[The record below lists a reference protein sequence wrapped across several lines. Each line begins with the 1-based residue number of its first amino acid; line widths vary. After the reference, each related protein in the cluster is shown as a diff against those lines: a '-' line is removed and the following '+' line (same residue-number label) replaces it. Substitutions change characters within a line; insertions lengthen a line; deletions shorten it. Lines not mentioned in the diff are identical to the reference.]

1 MKTILKYFLC
11 VLVVV
16 VGFDLLLGFV
26 AKRYVT
32 THILPG
38 DYQAID
44 YLINRSNE
52 ECLIIGSS
60 LAINS
65 LMPSLMEDSL
75 GMTCYNGG
83 ANAQSMPYF
92 ETMLDCVFRRYT
104 PKMVIFV
111 LDPNELSR
119 KGLGQ
124 RYNVLVPYYGCGHEL
139 IDRNLESKDAVE
151 PWLLRSASYRYNRI
165 WWRILLY
172 HFIGYSNK
180 SDKGFVPHERPMSL
194 PMLKTIQNEDT
205 VQACVDS
212 FVRCM
217 TICNDRGVKVVCVF
231 PPGYYS
237 PVNGAFQSV
246 NVVEEE
252 CLKINAVCI
261 DDSQDSTF
269 LEHPE
274 WFYDNKHFNIDGSVI
289 YTKQFLQEL
298 KAHSQTQQ

>member
-1 MKTILKYFLC
+1 MKPILKYFLC

-16 VGFDLLLGFV
+16 VGFDLLLGFF

-111 LDPNELSR
+111 FDPNELFR
-119 KGLGQ
+119 EGLGQ
-124 RYNVLVPYYGCGHEL
+124 RYNVLVPYYGCGHEML
-139 IDRNLESKDAVE
+139 DRKLESKDAVE
-151 PWLLRSASYRYNRI
+151 PFLLKSASYRYNRI

-172 HFIGYSNK
+172 HFIGYSSK

-194 PMLKTIQNEDT
+194 PVLNDIAQQPPTQE
-205 VQACVDS
+205 CVEC
-212 FVRCM
+212 FERCLEM
-217 TICNDRGVKVVCVF
+217 CHSRGVKVVCVF
-231 PPGYYS
+231 PPGYYKFVEGEF
-237 PVNGAFQSV
+237 PSV
-246 NVVEEE
+246 TTVKQK
-252 CLKINAVCI
+252 CQQIGAVCI
-261 DDSQDSTF
+261 DDSQDPIF
-269 LEHPE
+269 HKHPE
-274 WFYDNKHFNIDGSVI
+274 WFYDNKHFNIDGSEI

-298 KAHSQTQQ
+298 KEN